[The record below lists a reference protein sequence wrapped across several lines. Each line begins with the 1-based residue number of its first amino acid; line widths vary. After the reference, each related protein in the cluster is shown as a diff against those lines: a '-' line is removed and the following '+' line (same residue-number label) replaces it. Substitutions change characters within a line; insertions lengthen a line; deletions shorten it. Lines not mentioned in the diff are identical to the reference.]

1 MPRPKSP
8 DPRTEIIAL
17 RLTLGEVVALKRL
30 ADANGTT
37 PAAFLRALLAT
48 ARSRGRKGRRAGAP
62 ITPPRQRTISIVEPH
77 RLDSESYQSIL
88 RLGVNLN
95 QIAKHCNTW
104 GYAPPSELAS
114 LLAEIRAVLARA
126 IPPRPTGATRRRRP
140 RREAKAA

>member
-17 RLTLGEVVALKRL
+17 RLTLAEVVGLKRL

-37 PAAFLRALLAT
+37 PSALIRALVADAT
-48 ARSRGRKGRRAGAP
+48 KRRRKGRLGRTP
-62 ITPPRQRTISIVEPH
+62 ITPPRQRTITIVEPH

-126 IPPRPTGATRRRRP
+126 IPQRPTGATRRRRP

>member
-17 RLTLGEVVALKRL
+17 RLTLAEVVALRCH

-37 PAAFLRALLAT
+37 PSAFIRALIAT
-48 ARSRGRKGRRAGAP
+48 ATKRRRKGRQARTP
-62 ITPPRQRTISIVEPH
+62 VTPPRQRTITIVEPH
-77 RLDSESYQSIL
+77 RLDAESYHHIQ

-104 GYAPPSELAS
+104 GYPPPPELGP
-114 LLAEIRAVLARA
+114 LLGEIRRVLAA
-126 IPPRPTGATRRRRP
+126 AVPPRPIGTARRRRP
-140 RREAKAA
+140 RREAA

>member
-17 RLTLGEVVALKRL
+17 RLTLAEVVDLRRL

-37 PAAFLRALLAT
+37 SSGYIRALITT
-48 ARSRGRKGRRAGAP
+48 AIKQRQAKRRGRPP
-62 ITPPRQRTISIVEPH
+62 ITPPRQRTITIVEPH
-77 RLDSESYQSIL
+77 RLDAESYHHIQ

-104 GYAPPSELAS
+104 GTPPPAELAP
-114 LLAEIRAVLARA
+114 LLAEIRAVLTAA
-126 IPPRPTGATRRRRP
+126 VAPRPTGAARRRP
-140 RREAKAA
+140 PPRKARAA